1 MQRRG
6 VDSLFRH
13 DSEGCATRV
22 TTEMDVSMEII
33 RLVLGVARLGD
44 AGLFG
49 WWRSRSYTSAGQ
61 YVLGSAFPRTWLLS
75 ALEGSVLSAAARHR
89 ETFTRPTAVHL
100 FSSHLPALTWA
111 LGWLQA
117 QKVHGEVDG
126 LIAELR
132 GWDRISGPRALAEW
146 AGVTPPEG
154 EILVQERRLGTLRP
168 SDLARPE
175 QQKRLIRILT
185 ACYTD
190 QGEDVRFPCF
200 ELIT

>member
-1 MQRRG
+1 M
-6 VDSLFRH
+6 
-13 DSEGCATRV
+13 RV
-22 TTEMDVSMEII
+22 ATEMAFSTPMEVI

-44 AGLFG
+44 ADIFG
-49 WWRSRSYTSAGQ
+49 WWQSRSYTPAGA
-61 YVLGSAFPRTWLLS
+61 YVLGGALPRTWLLS

-89 ETFTRPTAVHL
+89 EAFARLTAIHL

-111 LGWLQA
+111 LGWLRT
-117 QKVHGEVDG
+117 QKVHGEADG

-132 GWDRISGPRALAEW
+132 GWDRISGLRALAEW

-175 QQKRLIRILT
+175 QREQVIRILA

-200 ELIT
+200 ELIP